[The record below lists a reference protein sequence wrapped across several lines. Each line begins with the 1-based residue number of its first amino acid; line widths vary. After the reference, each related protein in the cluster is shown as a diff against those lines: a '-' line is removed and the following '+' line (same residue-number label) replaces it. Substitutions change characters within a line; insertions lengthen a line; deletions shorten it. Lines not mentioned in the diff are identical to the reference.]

1 MKLALITG
9 GLRRIGAV
17 IAARLASEGW
27 SLALHCHSGGAPDPD
42 LALALAANGTVWHA
56 FPAELGDGDAV
67 SALIPQIVAHF
78 GAVPDLIVNSASRF
92 VHDDWTSVT
101 PQSLATH
108 QAVNLS
114 APVLLASA
122 LARGL
127 PDGQSAAVINIL
139 DQRVKQP
146 NGDHLSY
153 LLSKQGLSEATAT
166 LARALAPR
174 VRVNAVAPGLTIPT
188 PDYLPA
194 QMVRLAAAMPL
205 GLLPDPED
213 VADAVLFLA
222 GARATTGQTIFV
234 DGGANLKSFER
245 DFEFLERE

>member
-17 IAARLASEGW
+17 IAARLANEGW
-27 SLALHCHSGGAPDPD
+27 SLALHCHSNGTPDAD

-67 SALIPQIVAHF
+67 SALIPQIASHF
-78 GAVPDLIVNSASRF
+78 GVVPDLIVNSASRF
-92 VHDDWTSVT
+92 VHDDWKSVT
-101 PQSLATH
+101 AQSLATH

-122 LARGL
+122 LARVL

-174 VRVNAVAPGLTIPT
+174 IRVNAVAPGLTIPT

-222 GARATTGQTIFV
+222 SARATTGQTIFV
-234 DGGANLKSFER
+234 DGGASLKSFER